1 MCGMKK
7 TEKWYF
13 VSKIDLTYCEK
24 KIVLK
29 NVQVNFVVNTVCTV
43 LVLYLRRNLLEQSL
57 DIKKNF

>member
-24 KIVLK
+24 KVVLE

-43 LVLYLRRNLLEQSL
+43 LVLYLLRNLLEQSL